1 MDAILFE
8 RLIPSF
14 RKQNLG
20 VRMNQS
26 FINVLSASEEDRH
39 GLFIAAANRLGV
51 PFQNIEKDFW
61 VCFVLDLLFN
71 KRTENSPRLL
81 FKGGTSLSKAYSLI
95 SRFSEDIDITVFR
108 EDLDL
113 TMSLDELVQLSGKQ
127 QRKYFDKI
135 KNASQHYICHEL
147 KPHLQSVLDGIFE
160 TLRNFSEV
168 PSVVIDE
175 SDESHQTLLLK
186 YPSLNGDPSYV
197 IPVVKIE
204 CGAKSALDPHQAMSI
219 KPYVA
224 DDMKDPLF
232 TVNNVVTIE
241 AERTFWDKIIIL
253 HGIRRWF
260 DIKGVLRQNGH
271 RYSRHY
277 YDVFKL
283 LQSDTGEKAFGRQ
296 ELAVDC
302 SEHAQMFFNSAA
314 LDLKTAY
321 AGTFSIAP
329 SISMIKELKKD
340 YDSMSGMIFG
350 QVPVFDEVIETISVF
365 ERKLNSGVGL

>member
-1 MDAILFE
+1 
-8 RLIPSF
+8 
-14 RKQNLG
+14 
-20 VRMNQS
+20 MNQS
-26 FINVLSASEEDRH
+26 FITILNASEEDRR

-51 PFQNIEKDFW
+51 PFENIEKDFW
-61 VCFVLDLLFN
+61 VCLVLDLLFN
-71 KRTENSPRLL
+71 NRADNSPRLL

-113 TMSLDELVQLSGKQ
+113 DMKLDELAQLSGKQ

-135 KNASQHYICHEL
+135 KNASQQYICYEL
-147 KPHLQSVLDGIFE
+147 KPHLQLVLDGIFE
-160 TLRNFSEV
+160 TISHSSGV
-168 PSVVIDE
+168 PSVVIDQ

-186 YPSLNGDPSYV
+186 YSSLNHAHAYV
-197 IPVVKIE
+197 MPTVKIE
-204 CGAKSALDPHQAMSI
+204 CGAKSALDPHQVMSI

-224 DDMKDPLF
+224 DDMQDPLF
-232 TVNNVVTIE
+232 TVNNIVTIE

-277 YDVFKL
+277 YDVYKL
-283 LQSDTGEKAFGRQ
+283 LNSETGQRAFERQ
-296 ELAVDC
+296 ELAIDC
-302 SEHAQMFFNSAA
+302 SQYAQVFFNSSA

-321 AGTFSIAP
+321 IGTFSIAP

-340 YDSMSGMIFG
+340 YEAMSGMVFG
-350 QVPVFDEVIETISVF
+350 QVPAFEEVVDTISAF
-365 ERKLNSGVGL
+365 ERKLNDRVEI

>member
-1 MDAILFE
+1 
-8 RLIPSF
+8 
-14 RKQNLG
+14 
-20 VRMNQS
+20 MNQS
-26 FINVLSASEEDRH
+26 FITVLKASEEDRR
-39 GLFIAAANRLGV
+39 GLFFATANRLGV

-61 VCFVLDLLFN
+61 VCFVLDILFN
-71 KRTENSPRLL
+71 YRTESSPRLL

-108 EDLDL
+108 EDLKL
-113 TMSLDELVQLSGKQ
+113 TMPLDELAQLSGKQ

-135 KNASQHYICHEL
+135 KSASQHYICNEL
-147 KPHLQSVLDGIFE
+147 RPHLQSVLDGIFE
-160 TLRNFSEV
+160 RLSNFSEA

-186 YPSLNGDPSYV
+186 YPSLNDDPSYV
-197 IPVVKIE
+197 FPIVKIE
-204 CGAKSALDPHQAMSI
+204 CGAKSALDPHRAMSI

-232 TVNNVVTIE
+232 TVDNVVTIE

-283 LQSDTGEKAFGRQ
+283 LHSDTGEKAFGRQ
-296 ELAVDC
+296 ELAIDC
-302 SEHAQMFFNSAA
+302 SEHAQIFFNSAA

-321 AGTFSIAP
+321 FGTFSIVP
-329 SISMIKELKKD
+329 STSMIKELKRD
-340 YDSMSGMIFG
+340 YEAMSGMIFG
-350 QVPVFDEVIETISVF
+350 EVPTFDEVIEAISVF
-365 ERKLNSGVGL
+365 ERKLNSDVGL

>member
-1 MDAILFE
+1 M
-8 RLIPSF
+8 
-14 RKQNLG
+14 
-20 VRMNQS
+20 
-26 FINVLSASEEDRH
+26 
-39 GLFIAAANRLGV
+39 
-51 PFQNIEKDFW
+51 
-61 VCFVLDLLFN
+61 LDLLFN
-71 KRTENSPRLL
+71 NRTANSPRLL

-113 TMSLDELVQLSGKQ
+113 AMPLDELAQLSGKQ

-135 KNASQHYICHEL
+135 KDASQHYICHDL
-147 KPHLQSVLDGIFE
+147 KPHLQLVLDGIFE

-186 YPSLNGDPSYV
+186 YPSLNDDPSYV

-204 CGAKSALDPHQAMSI
+204 CGAKSALDPHLAMSI

-224 DDMKDPLF
+224 DDMKDQLL
-232 TVNNVVTIE
+232 TVSNVVTIE

-283 LQSDTGEKAFGRQ
+283 LQSDTGEKACGRQ
-296 ELAVDC
+296 ELAIDC
-302 SEHAQMFFNSAA
+302 SEHAQIFFNSAA

-321 AGTFSIAP
+321 AGTFSIVP

-350 QVPVFDEVIETISVF
+350 QVPVFDEVIEAISVF